1 MKIPTSKFW
10 KNKNVVIT
18 GHTGFTGAWLSQV
31 LIFWGANIH
40 GISLKPNTNPS
51 LFKILKLEKK
61 ITSHHECDINEYKK
75 VEKIFKKINPE
86 IIFHLAAQPI
96 VKKAHQDPINTFSTN
111 ICGTLNV
118 CEASRKIKKL
128 KSLVLITT
136 DKVYENSLKKE
147 KRFFNE
153 NDRLGGNEP
162 YSVSKVAAEMIIK
175 TYKSIFFDKKR
186 LIVSTARAGNI
197 IGGGDWGM
205 YRLIPDIFRSFN
217 KKIKI
222 SIRNPNAIRPWQHVL
237 DAVNGYI
244 LLAESNIGGSWN
256 FGPIK
261 KSQLKVIEILKIFKK
276 KENNLKWKIKK
287 EKKIKE
293 TKYLNLNIQKSKKF
307 LKWSPKLNIH
317 ETLNKTIEWY
327 NSFYKKKDMIKIT
340 NQHIKEYYKS

>member
-1 MKIPTSKFW
+1 MYVK
-10 KNKNVVIT
+10 
-18 GHTGFTGAWLSQV
+18 Q
-31 LIFWGANIH
+31 
-40 GISLKPNTNPS
+40 
-51 LFKILKLEKK
+51 
-61 ITSHHECDINEYKK
+61 
-75 VEKIFKKINPE
+75 VEK
-86 IIFHLAAQPI
+86 L
-96 VKKAHQDPINTFSTN
+96 
-111 ICGTLNV
+111 
-118 CEASRKIKKL
+118 KKL

-276 KENNLKWKIKK
+276 KK
-287 EKKIKE
+287 
-293 TKYLNLNIQKSKKF
+293 
-307 LKWSPKLNIH
+307 
-317 ETLNKTIEWY
+317 
-327 NSFYKKKDMIKIT
+327 
-340 NQHIKEYYKS
+340 